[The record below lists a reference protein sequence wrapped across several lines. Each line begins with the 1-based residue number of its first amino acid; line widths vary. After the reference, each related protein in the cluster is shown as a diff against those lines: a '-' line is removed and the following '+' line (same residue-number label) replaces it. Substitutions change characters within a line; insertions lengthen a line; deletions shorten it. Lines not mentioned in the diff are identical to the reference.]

1 VDVTLA
7 EVRVGDR
14 VRVLNGW
21 KDVALAVHLAG
32 IGLHVG
38 DEAVVLRTA
47 PFGGPLLVEVPAT
60 GVRVA
65 IARAVAARVRVR
77 PASAATE

>member
-1 VDVTLA
+1 MTLA

-14 VRVLNGW
+14 VRVNGW
-21 KDVALAVHLAG
+21 KDAALAVHLAG
-32 IGLHVG
+32 VGLHLG
-38 DEAVVLRTA
+38 DEAVVLRAA
-47 PFGGPLLVEVPAT
+47 PLGGPLLVELPAT

-77 PASAATE
+77 PAGAATE